1 MKGFD
6 VGYGRED
13 TEGRIQEAGYKRE
26 DAGGGYRRENTRR
39 TKDTGDVDTEGD

>member
-6 VGYGRED
+6 GGCESED

-26 DAGGGYRRENTRR
+26 DAGGGYRRVETGGGYRR
-39 TKDTGDVDTEGD
+39 EDIGGRI